1 VVVYRSS
8 EKGRG
13 AIIMTELAALVP
25 GQKYKIVGI
34 DGDAY
39 ICVEGFEKSA
49 GGGLHWSEFS
59 AE

>member
-1 VVVYRSS
+1 
-8 EKGRG
+8 
-13 AIIMTELAALVP
+13 MTELAALVP

-39 ICVEGFEKSA
+39 ICVEDFEKSA